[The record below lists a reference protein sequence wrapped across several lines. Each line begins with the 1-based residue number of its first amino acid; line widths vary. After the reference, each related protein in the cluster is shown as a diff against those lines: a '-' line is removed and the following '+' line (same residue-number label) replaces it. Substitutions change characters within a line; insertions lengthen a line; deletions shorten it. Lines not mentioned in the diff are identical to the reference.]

1 MLPTS
6 SLFAF
11 MGFGGGEVVV
21 IFLIVL
27 LLFGGQRMP
36 ELARGLGKAIREF
49 KKATAGVEEE
59 LKRALAEPP
68 PDRSIKP
75 APPADPAPTPPPA
88 LQPPETP
95 PADKA

>member
-1 MLPTS
+1 MIPVS
-6 SLFAF
+6 SPLAF

-36 ELARGLGKAIREF
+36 ELARGLGKALREF

-75 APPADPAPTPPPA
+75 ASPVNPPATTPPA
-88 LQPPETP
+88 LKPPETP
-95 PADKA
+95 QGG